1 MSSDAVPR
9 SRVRA
14 TTSKERLF
22 AASMTLLGQRGI
34 NSVSVEEIA
43 RAAGVSKGTVYYN
56 FGSKDSMIGAMLEF
70 GAQSL
75 LDELEQDAA
84 EPEGLKALQDMVLS
98 AFRFVQ
104 AYPSY
109 AQLWISEQQ
118 RGESP
123 WSADVDKFRRLITEQ
138 IAAVLRRTVA
148 VPEPLLIASAKAM
161 FGAALLTARERAL
174 SDPMPDLGTCVQ
186 AVMATVY
193 GLQQLASGTYRF
205 QDS

>member
-22 AASMTLLGQRGI
+22 AASMALLGQRGV

-75 LDELEQDAA
+75 LAELERDAA
-84 EPEGLKALQDMVLS
+84 EPEGVKALEAMVLS

-118 RGESP
+118 RSESP
-123 WSADVDKFRRLITEQ
+123 WRADVDEFRQLLTEQ

-148 VPEPLLIASAKAM
+148 VSEPLLVASAKAM
-161 FGAALLTARERAL
+161 FGAALLTARERTL
-174 SDPMPDLGTCVQ
+174 SDPMPDLGICVQ

-193 GLQQLASGTYRF
+193 GLQQLAGQTDRPPGS
-205 QDS
+205 